1 MGRRS
6 SSQGVLPPLF
16 PRCRRCFLR
25 RRRKNIADTGEIV
38 VGAPPVFKEVG
49 QHPSAGAHSGQ
60 PPHNEAS
67 QEAPKRCTGRRFN
80 TLGAVNR
87 QPWYPERRGSGWVS
101 SPGKLVSKTPSNNA
115 GGTPWG
121 LLRRHRAACGARTR
135 AQINGIDLAWGA
147 ARPLFGNSE
156 YLLRRAWAA
165 GFHHRGCSHH

>member
-1 MGRRS
+1 MG
-6 SSQGVLPPLF
+6 
-16 PRCRRCFLR
+16 
-25 RRRKNIADTGEIV
+25 
-38 VGAPPVFKEVG
+38 
-49 QHPSAGAHSGQ
+49 GAHSGQ
-60 PPHNEAS
+60 PPHNEAN
-67 QEAPKRCTGRRFN
+67 QEAPKHCTGRKFN
-80 TLGAVNR
+80 ALGAVNR

-135 AQINGIDLAWGA
+135 AQINGIDSAWGA

-165 GFHHRGCSHH
+165 GFHHRGCSHHYSPGVGDVLRRRRKNIADTGEIVVGAPPVMKPAAQALRRRYSEF